1 MPIYSYLCDSCGF
14 AKDVLQKMHDAPLIE
29 CPECKARAMKKQVTS
44 AGFHLKGSGW
54 YKTDFRNSGAAP
66 SKGAQASGAS
76 EGELA
81 GESAGDKASGE
92 AGGKS
97 EEKPADKVEKTGK
110 ADKSDK
116 SGSDKRL
123 ASATA
128 SAAGTGSSSTPAAS
142 AVKSA

>member
-66 SKGAQASGAS
+66 SKGTQTSGAS
-76 EGELA
+76 EGESA

-110 ADKSDK
+110 ADKSD
-116 SGSDKRL
+116 SDKRL
-123 ASATA
+123 SSATA
-128 SAAGTGSSSTPAAS
+128 SAAGTGSSSPPAS
-142 AVKSA
+142 AAKSA